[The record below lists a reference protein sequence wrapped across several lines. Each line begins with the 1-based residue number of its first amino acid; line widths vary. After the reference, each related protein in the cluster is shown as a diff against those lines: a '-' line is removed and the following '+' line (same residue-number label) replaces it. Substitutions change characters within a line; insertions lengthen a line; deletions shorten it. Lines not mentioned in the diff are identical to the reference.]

1 MPRSATFRKVRL
13 ARAAVRP
20 LAAGA
25 SLLFMTVFLTGC
37 LYTGGRTVR
46 TVGPRISESA
56 VRAIA
61 PGVTTDEW
69 LVATFGEPN
78 NRVCT
83 TDGSEILRYDCDTR
97 TTEGSYV
104 FMLFASPLSN
114 LLEILRSKN
123 AASISRPFCVSWR
136 SAHRSGNREGD
147 FASSR
152 AEMAA
157 IASMPLPVE
166 ACGERG

>member
-104 FMLFASPLSN
+104 FMLFASSSN
-114 LLEILRSKN
+114 TIERTCWWFELRDG
-123 AASISRPFCVSWR
+123 RV
-136 SAHRSGNREGD
+136 E
-147 FASSR
+147 R
-152 AEMAA
+152 AWSDACDPVCITPVTPPPAQLAPE
-157 IASMPLPVE
+157 LPPDD
-166 ACGERG
+166 ARNP

>member
-104 FMLFASPLSN
+104 FMLFASSSN
-114 LLEILRSKN
+114 TIERTCWWFELRDG
-123 AASISRPFCVSWR
+123 RV
-136 SAHRSGNREGD
+136 E
-147 FASSR
+147 R
-152 AEMAA
+152 AWSDACDPVCITPVTPPPEQLA
-157 IASMPLPVE
+157 PELPPDD
-166 ACGERG
+166 ARNH